1 MSDEPTEVLT
11 MSEELPVEEKPADTG
26 KHPSDED
33 SPPPNEAKRPRN
45 SEPSEDSTPVPVIEK
60 PEAGKLWGGRFRG
73 KVDPI
78 MAKFN
83 ASIGYDKRMWEEDIQ
98 GSMAYAKAIQRI
110 GLISDK
116 EAELIMEGL
125 HKILIEWKDK
135 KFEVCPT
142 DEDIHTANERR
153 LKELIGE
160 VGGKLHTGRS
170 RNDQVVTDMRLW
182 MKKAIKQLRIYLK
195 QLISVFLDRAERE
208 IDVLM
213 PGYTHMQRAQPIRW
227 SQWLLSFTWML
238 QRDVER
244 FLQLYKRVDKLPL
257 GSGAIA
263 GHPFGVDRDFLA
275 KELGFSD
282 ITGNSCDA
290 VSDRDFVIE
299 FMFTSSLIATH
310 LSRWAEDLI
319 LYSTK
324 EFNFVSLSDAYST
337 GSSLMPQKK
346 NADSLELIRGKTGR
360 IFGYYSGFMMTMKGT
375 PSTYN
380 KDLQEDKEAVF
391 EVHDTMS
398 AILQVA
404 TGTLQTLTIKR
415 EKMEAALSPDMLA
428 TDLAYYLVRK
438 GIPFREAHSMSGQC
452 VAMAEEKEVL
462 LSELTVADLKT
473 ISPSFDTDV
482 QNVWDYKHSVEQYR
496 SHGGTSKESVSWQI
510 KQLRLWLMKV

>member
-1 MSDEPTEVLT
+1 
-11 MSEELPVEEKPADTG
+11 
-26 KHPSDED
+26 
-33 SPPPNEAKRPRN
+33 
-45 SEPSEDSTPVPVIEK
+45 
-60 PEAGKLWGGRFRG
+60 
-73 KVDPI
+73 
-78 MAKFN
+78 
-83 ASIGYDKRMWEEDIQ
+83 
-98 GSMAYAKAIQRI
+98 
-110 GLISDK
+110 
-116 EAELIMEGL
+116 
-125 HKILIEWKDK
+125 
-135 KFEVCPT
+135 
-142 DEDIHTANERR
+142 
-153 LKELIGE
+153 
-160 VGGKLHTGRS
+160 
-170 RNDQVVTDMRLW
+170 
-182 MKKAIKQLRIYLK
+182 MKKAIKQQRKYLK
-195 QLISVFLDRAERE
+195 QLITIFLDRAERE

-238 QRDVER
+238 QRDVDR

-299 FMFTSSLIATH
+299 FMFTSSLISTH

-319 LYSTK
+319 IYCTK
-324 EFNFVSLSDAYST
+324 EFNFISLSDAYST

-346 NADSLELIRGKTGR
+346 NADSLELIRGKSGR
-360 IFGYYSGFMMTMKGT
+360 IFGYYAGFMMTMKGT

-380 KDLQEDKEAVF
+380 KDFQEDKEAVF

-398 AILQVA
+398 GLLQVA
-404 TGTLQTLTIKR
+404 AGVLQTLTINA

-438 GIPFREAHSMSGQC
+438 GIPFREAHSLSGKC
-452 VAMAEEKEVL
+452 VSLAEEKQL
-462 LSELTVADLKT
+462 PLSSLTLKDLKT
-473 ISPSFDTDV
+473 VNSSFDSDV
-482 QNVWDYKHSVEQYR
+482 QNVWDYKHSVEQYK
-496 SHGGTSKESVSWQI
+496 SHGGTSWESVSWQI

>member
-1 MSDEPTEVLT
+1 
-11 MSEELPVEEKPADTG
+11 MSEETAVEKMDSG
-26 KHPSDED
+26 KHPSEE
-33 SPPPNEAKRPRN
+33 STMPLEAKRPRN
-45 SEPSEDSTPVPVIEK
+45 SENVEPTSPTSEK
-60 PEAGKLWGGRFRG
+60 KAEAGKLWGGRFSG
-73 KVDPI
+73 KIDPI
-78 MAKFN
+78 MEKFN
-83 ASIGYDKRMWEEDIQ
+83 ASISYDKRMWEEDLQ
-98 GSMAYAKAIQRI
+98 GSVAYAKAIQRI
-110 GLISDK
+110 GLLSEK
-116 EAELIMEGL
+116 ECDLIVEGL
-125 HKILIEWKDK
+125 HKILVEWREK
-135 KFEVCPT
+135 KFELHPS

-170 RNDQVVTDMRLW
+170 RNDQVATDLRLW
-182 MKKAIKQLRIYLK
+182 MKKAIKQQRKYLK
-195 QLISVFLDRAERE
+195 QLITIFLDRAERE

-213 PGYTHMQRAQPIRW
+213 PGYTHLQRAQPIRW

-238 QRDVER
+238 QRDVDR

-299 FMFTSSLIATH
+299 FMFTSSLISTH

-319 LYSTK
+319 IYCTK
-324 EFNFVSLSDAYST
+324 EFNFISLSDAYST

-346 NADSLELIRGKTGR
+346 NADSLELIRGKSGR

-380 KDLQEDKEAVF
+380 KDFQEDKEAVF

-398 AILQVA
+398 GLLQVA
-404 TGTLQTLTIKR
+404 AGVLQTLTINTD
-415 EKMEAALSPDMLA
+415 KMEAALSPDMLA

-438 GIPFREAHSMSGQC
+438 GIPFREAHSLSGKC
-452 VAMAEEKEVL
+452 VSMAEEKQL
-462 LSELTVADLKT
+462 PLSSLTLKDLKT
-473 ISPSFDTDV
+473 VSSSFDSDV
-482 QNVWDYKHSVEQYR
+482 QNVWDYKHSVEQYK
-496 SHGGTSKESVSWQI
+496 SHGGTSWESVSWQI